1 MGSDSRGGGLVGEG
15 ARTMRIGVEFFF
27 IDRGKIL
34 MTLELVRR
42 PLRAPRQNIDSREL
56 TGKIFR
62 NKELTAAIA
71 DRQLESP
78 LAPDLPRIACMI
90 PFSAFCVPGKGCS
103 SHGQELF
110 LERLWK
116 KEVPGE

>member
-62 NKELTAAIA
+62 NKELAAAIA
-71 DRQLESP
+71 DCKLDS
-78 LAPDLPRIACMI
+78 PDLPRIARMI